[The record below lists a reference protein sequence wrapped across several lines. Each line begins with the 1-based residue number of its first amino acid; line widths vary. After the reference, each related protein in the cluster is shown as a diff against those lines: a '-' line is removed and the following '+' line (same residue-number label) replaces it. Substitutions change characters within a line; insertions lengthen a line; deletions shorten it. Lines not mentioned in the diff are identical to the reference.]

1 MRYALTRKAEDDVIA
16 IFRSSVEQF
25 GLQQAERYHGLLAA
39 TFEFLAENPRAVRQ
53 REEIFPPVRV
63 HPVGSHIVLYR
74 IDGDEILII
83 RIRHA
88 HEDWEGEAQ

>member
-1 MRYALTRKAEDDVIA
+1 MRYALTRKAEEDVIA
-16 IFRSSVEQF
+16 IFRSSTEQF
-25 GLQQAERYHGLLAA
+25 GLQQADRYHSLLAA
-39 TFEFLAENPRAVRQ
+39 TFEFLAENPRVARQ
-53 REEIFPPVRV
+53 REELSPPVRV
-63 HPVGSHIVLYR
+63 HPVGSHIVLYQ